1 MGRAQDRRAFALDVV
16 ETLVE
21 AGHEAVWAGGCVR
34 DLLLDEG
41 HEPDDYDIAT
51 DALPERV
58 REVFGRHRTYA
69 VGAAFGVVLVR
80 SNPPQPPQ
88 PPQPPIEVATF
99 RTEGDYADGRHPDS
113 VQFAT
118 RQDDAR
124 RRDFTINGMFMD
136 PRTGEVFDDVGGRQ
150 DLERGVVRAI
160 GDPERR
166 IAEDK
171 LRMLRAIR
179 FTASLGFTLDP
190 ATAAAIE
197 AHAEEIVVVSAERIA
212 GEWRRMLGHSSRT
225 VAVSLAI
232 ETGLLSAVF
241 PEIPARAQQVAV
253 ARIERLAEGAE
264 AMVGL
269 AVLLADTPDPSA
281 VCHRLKLSNQETGL
295 VSWLLAHRGRLSDA
309 SSQLASDLYPVLAH
323 PSRDALL
330 ELVDAIEAADGRSGV
345 DVAWCRELCERVS
358 AAELDPEPLL
368 SGDDLKAVGLS
379 AGPLF
384 KTLLDSVRSAQ
395 LNQDIRDRRQAL
407 VLVDKLVADLGATNE
422 PDDSH

>member
-1 MGRAQDRRAFALDVV
+1 
-16 ETLVE
+16 
-21 AGHEAVWAGGCVR
+21 
-34 DLLLDEG
+34 
-41 HEPDDYDIAT
+41 
-51 DALPERV
+51 
-58 REVFGRHRTYA
+58 
-69 VGAAFGVVLVR
+69 
-80 SNPPQPPQ
+80 
-88 PPQPPIEVATF
+88 
-99 RTEGDYADGRHPDS
+99 
-113 VQFAT
+113 
-118 RQDDAR
+118 
-124 RRDFTINGMFMD
+124 
-136 PRTGEVFDDVGGRQ
+136 
-150 DLERGVVRAI
+150 
-160 GDPERR
+160 
-166 IAEDK
+166 
-171 LRMLRAIR
+171 MLRAIR

-197 AHAEEIVVVSAERIA
+197 AHAEEIVVVSAERIS
-212 GEWRRMLGHSSRT
+212 GEWRRMLGHSGRT
-225 VAVSLAI
+225 VAVSLAV

-241 PEIPARAQQVAV
+241 PEIPVRSQQVAV
-253 ARIERLAEGAE
+253 ARIERLAESAE

-269 AVLLADTPDPSA
+269 AVLLTDTPDPSA

-309 SSQLASDLYPVLAH
+309 SSQLASDLFPVLAH

-384 KTLLDSVRSAQ
+384 KILLDSVRTAQ
-395 LNQDIRDRRQAL
+395 LNRDIRDRRQAL
-407 VLVDKLVADLGATNE
+407 VLVDKLVADLGTNNE